1 MTLAN
6 FKPATKM
13 ESSSDAVEQDKKS
26 LELNKE
32 KPSKLPLNDLSQFT
46 RSGLMTPQIAVQQAM
61 AAMNAR
67 AQQMTGVT
75 LPKYYNPA
83 AINPMKY
90 AEQMQKRKLLWQN
103 SAKKDVVA
111 PSMNN
116 WETTTFAQDQDGK
129 MAAKFK
135 KLMGI
140 KNESEEAG
148 VTVNEDQLRKQEE
161 LFRTL
166 DHQYEAARM
175 STHSFRGV
183 GLGFS
188 SAAAAASVAST
199 QILFPK

>member
-1 MTLAN
+1 M
-6 FKPATKM
+6 P
-13 ESSSDAVEQDKKS
+13 
-26 LELNKE
+26 
-32 KPSKLPLNDLSQFT
+32 
-46 RSGLMTPQIAVQQAM
+46 
-61 AAMNAR
+61 
-67 AQQMTGVT
+67 
-75 LPKYYNPA
+75 
-83 AINPMKY
+83 
-90 AEQMQKRKLLWQN
+90 
-103 SAKKDVVA
+103 A

-140 KNESEEAG
+140 KGESEDKVAA
-148 VTVNEDQLRKQEE
+148 VNEDQLRKQEE